1 MNRQLLEKMERLT
14 REQRERDERRNRAKA
29 KREAREARLSE
40 KLTCA
45 LCGKQVERRATADTP
60 VGPACKSHPGVTTAT
75 REMGDE

>member
-1 MNRQLLEKMERLT
+1 MTRQLIEKMERLG
-14 REQRERDERRNRAKA
+14 REAQLRDERRNRAKA

-60 VGPACKSHPGVTTAT
+60 IGPACKSHPGV
-75 REMGDE
+75 GDEA